1 MATSLMFMR
10 LMLDMILFHTGK
22 VDFRHLAAFFRDI
35 DCTVLI
41 LQRDADVEEI
51 TAFSEILGR
60 QAYDYTDYNQDLSK
74 MAHYSS

>member
-1 MATSLMFMR
+1 MFMR

-22 VDFRHLAAFFRDI
+22 VDLHLAEFFRDI

-41 LQRDADVEEI
+41 LQRDADMEEI